1 MLTINS
7 FTISVYML
15 TYVYLEIAIAH
26 RKSKLQIKNLENEL
40 PKWQE
45 ILDTICTEGKAQFI

>member
-1 MLTINS
+1 MSIHMY
-7 FTISVYML
+7 I
-15 TYVYLEIAIAH
+15 EIAIAH

-45 ILDTICTEGKAQFI
+45 ILDTIYAEGSVRIL